1 MICQNRSGPSG
12 AILWGTYFSMDLQ
25 LFLVLLLIVLPP
37 QHMLLF
43 LLLIKLILLCTCL
56 MFLLLP
62 SHLLLLLLILVF
74 LLLLSPPPSRPLLP
88 RVSIPPSLLLV
99 CLYLSLSL
107 FIFHSPCIS
116 KYIPCTPS
124 IVTAIPPC
132 PSPRHT
138 SQRKL
143 RFEPI
148 HVILHQ
154 MNLMRKQTRH
164 LAGAR
169 QSGPPAGLARR
180 PSGRPPAQLLH
191 DADGASH

>member
-88 RVSIPPSLLLV
+88 RVSIPPSLLRV
-99 CLYLSLSL
+99 CLSLSL
-107 FIFHSPCIS
+107 SLSLYLSFSLYLQVYPLHSLHRYRHPPLSFASPYFAKQITFRTDPCYPAS
-116 KYIPCTPS
+116 DESHAKANPAPS
-124 IVTAIPPC
+124 GCPAIRSTGRPC
-132 PSPRHT
+132 PT
-138 SQRKL
+138 A
-143 RFEPI
+143 
-148 HVILHQ
+148 V
-154 MNLMRKQTRH
+154 
-164 LAGAR
+164 
-169 QSGPPAGLARR
+169 R
-180 PSGRPPAQLLH
+180 PSARPAV
-191 DADGASH
+191 A

>member
-1 MICQNRSGPSG
+1 MSKPFRAKRGHPLGHLFFDGP
-12 AILWGTYFSMDLQ
+12 T
-25 LFLVLLLIVLPP
+25 IVPRPPPHRPPPTTHAPLPP
-37 QHMLLF
+37 PHQADSPLH
-43 LLLIKLILLCTCL
+43 
-56 MFLLLP
+56 LP
-62 SHLLLLLLILVF
+62 HVPPPPFSPTPLATYPRI
-74 LLLLSPPPSRPLLP
+74 SPPS
-88 RVSIPPSLLLV
+88 VAPSLTPSTASRFHPSLSV
-99 CLYLSLSL
+99 ACLSLSLSLSL
-107 FIFHSPCIS
+107 FLFHSPCIS
-116 KYIPCTPS
+116 KYIPFTPS

-138 SQRKL
+138 SQSKL